1 MNSIIFLEKG
11 YEFSAKQ
18 RLLNVSK
25 QESNY
30 EIYGSA
36 IYKLVNI
43 EKVERF

>member
-1 MNSIIFLEKG
+1 MNFQQNNGK
-11 YEFSAKQ
+11 
-18 RLLNVSK
+18 LNVSK

-36 IYKLVNI
+36 IYKLINI